1 MFLLFK
7 SVVWPAIANIYMI
20 NEELYYID
28 YNCLYSYFFT
38 SETFNY
44 FLNLCLFFHL
54 IEFKFNLSFSF
65 SKMCFTTSSLNT
77 N

>member
-28 YNCLYSYFFT
+28 YNCLYS
-38 SETFNY
+38 
-44 FLNLCLFFHL
+44 FFHNRNF
-54 IEFKFNLSFSF
+54 FKSIIFW
-65 SKMCFTTSSLNT
+65 T
-77 N
+77 